1 LRFEDQNR
9 AEIYQKAVN
18 LNFDIESMKIQVENN
33 ETLMQKETA
42 NNFEQLNDQFSKTF
56 NRLQE
61 IEGNFQKMNSIFLEN
76 QSKIENLLYEINKNP
91 RKFQKFVQY
100 F

>member
-1 LRFEDQNR
+1 LGFEDQNR
-9 AEIYQKAVN
+9 AEIYQKAVD
-18 LNFDIESMKIQVENN
+18 LNFHIESMKIQVENN

-56 NRLQE
+56 NQLQE